1 MRYECDEPGYEAN
14 FVEFS
19 RAWTRKERAD
29 YIALQGDDWLAL
41 VGRKITACHLDCVSG
56 PPITHGHK
64 LTQNAVDDAID
75 AIVWD
80 WFSAVLLRFRVE
92 MGQLGEALRRRS
104 LPTFATKAAE
114 MIVEVTPTVAANSPT
129 N

>member
-29 YIALQGDDWLAL
+29 YIALQGDEWLAL
-41 VGRKITACHLDCVSG
+41 VGRKIKDCWLDGVDG
-56 PPITHGHK
+56 TQIRFGGD
-64 LTQNAVDDAID
+64 LTQDAVDNYID

-104 LPTFATKAAE
+104 LPTFATAEKATTIA
-114 MIVEVTPTVAANSPT
+114 TPTDAANSQT